1 MKRIPIGLFVLLSA
15 SAAALAQYPAPYGQA
30 SFRDIARYDN
40 EKSTLY
46 PDRYVRN
53 ANNCG
58 PELSRAVFGPRGEIL
73 GYACYRNP
81 NFR

>member
-1 MKRIPIGLFVLLSA
+1 MKRICIGLVVLISA
-15 SAAALAQYPAPYGQA
+15 SSAALAQGDGAHARP

-40 EKSTLY
+40 EVSTLY
-46 PDRYVRN
+46 PMRYVRN

-58 PELSRAVFGPRGEIL
+58 PDLSRAVFGPNGVIL

>member
-1 MKRIPIGLFVLLSA
+1 MKRICIGLVVLLSA
-15 SAAALAQYPAPYGQA
+15 SSAVLAEGDAAYAQA
-30 SFRDIARYDN
+30 SFRDIARYDT
-40 EKSTLY
+40 ESMTLY
-46 PDRYVRN
+46 PMRYVRN

-58 PELSRAVFGPRGEIL
+58 PDLSRAVFGPNGVVL

>member
-1 MKRIPIGLFVLLSA
+1 MA
-15 SAAALAQYPAPYGQA
+15 SDSSFCWRQSSAALAQSAPTYPPA
-30 SFRDIARYDN
+30 SFKDIARYDN

-46 PDRYVRN
+46 PMRYVRN

-58 PELSRAVFGPRGEIL
+58 PDLSRAVFGPNGAIL

-81 NFR
+81 NPR

>member
-1 MKRIPIGLFVLLSA
+1 MKWISISLFFLLSA
-15 SAAALAQYPAPYGQA
+15 SSAALAQSPAPHGPPA
-30 SFRDIARYDN
+30 FRDIARYDN

-53 ANNCG
+53 ANNCA
-58 PELSRAVFGPRGEIL
+58 PELSRAIFGPNGAIL